1 MTDTSQ
7 IPHSREAEEAVIGSI
22 LIDPHAYHDVAQFLQ
37 ADDFYIHRY
46 RYIWDAITSLQEQLT
61 PVDILT
67 VTDALEKAGHLE
79 EIGGPSH
86 LVALINNI
94 PTALHAESYAHIIE
108 QMAIRRRMLEAA
120 NQVAKLAY
128 QHDMALGEI
137 LDASDAAISD
147 AGARLATQTLR
158 PLSELINSRYEQIV
172 DASHSSETPGIPTG
186 FLDLDRLLNGMQPA
200 DYLVIAGRPS
210 QGKTSFLLNIVTHVG
225 LSVKKRVAVF
235 SMEMSCNQVVDRLL
249 QQRTGIDSQ
258 RLRSGKLS
266 DDEWGLL
273 TDTVSALSTA
283 QVYVDETA
291 ALTVAQL
298 RAKCRRLQAAQG
310 LDLVILDY
318 LQLMSGGSRHHNRQE
333 EVSYISRSI
342 KALAKEL
349 NVPVLAA
356 AQLSRAV
363 EQRPDKTPVLSD
375 LRESGSIEMDADTVL
390 FLHRPDPKQFVTNVT
405 VAKQRNGP
413 TGAIDL
419 VFKATAT
426 RFENAAR
433 V

>member
-1 MTDTSQ
+1 
-7 IPHSREAEEAVIGSI
+7 
-22 LIDPHAYHDVAQFLQ
+22 
-37 ADDFYIHRY
+37 
-46 RYIWDAITSLQEQLT
+46 
-61 PVDILT
+61 
-67 VTDALEKAGHLE
+67 
-79 EIGGPSH
+79 
-86 LVALINNI
+86 
-94 PTALHAESYAHIIE
+94 
-108 QMAIRRRMLEAA
+108 
-120 NQVAKLAY
+120 
-128 QHDMALGEI
+128 
-137 LDASDAAISD
+137 
-147 AGARLATQTLR
+147 
-158 PLSELINSRYEQIV
+158 
-172 DASHSSETPGIPTG
+172 
-186 FLDLDRLLNGMQPA
+186 MQPA

-266 DDEWGLL
+266 EDEWGLL

-298 RAKCRRLQAAQG
+298 RSKCRRLQSAQG

-419 VFKATAT
+419 VFKPTAT